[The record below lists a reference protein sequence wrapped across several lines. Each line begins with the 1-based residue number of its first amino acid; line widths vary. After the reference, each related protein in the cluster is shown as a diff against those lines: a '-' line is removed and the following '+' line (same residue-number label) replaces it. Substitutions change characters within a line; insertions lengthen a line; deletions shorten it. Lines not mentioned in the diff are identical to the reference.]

1 MFAPGTACS
10 GIMTHN
16 KRQIKI
22 VILQIIQNIN
32 EKCKKELWL
41 GKIMS
46 QSTFS
51 VVFHSII
58 FLFIAF
64 PEVVNAVQTQDQLVA
79 NFDSKLEITTDNIA
93 ARVLGSKK
101 RVVIT
106 VIDLFNHET
115 QERDTQTDLLEE
127 KFTDSLYKKLPDQV
141 IPYFEIVYL
150 RLEWRSTFPEI
161 KHDPLTEDIAK
172 LTNADWLLTGTHQTN
187 DGLLSVS
194 LELYDL
200 KSGNLLWQ
208 TVVGINSTIENDLEK
223 NAQLGN
229 GLEEELAQ
237 KFEQNSS
244 LFTTQNDTQ
253 LPSPLFPQITQDPA
267 LEHKKTGEYEGNIVS
282 ALMIETVKE
291 RQEYPDGMVFINEGE
306 FLMGSDLGDEDE
318 LPDHLVFVKSFYL
331 DQHEVTNGDYS
342 KCVEC
347 TRGHG
352 GFDTIEPQQ
361 PVVYVDWKNADAFC
375 QFQNKRLPT
384 ESEWE
389 YAARAGSEEK
399 YSFGDNISLL
409 ETYAWLK
416 TNTVDKGLWGAKTV
430 SSKKANKWGLHDLYG
445 NVMEWVQNY
454 YKPNYFAYVRQSDN
468 SNDLN
473 VPENE
478 EYPLRVVRGGAWG
491 GLHGAGTPEGL
502 RSAKRYAFVEWTRSF
517 QIGFRCAM
525 DIPEKN

>member
-10 GIMTHN
+10 GIMAPK
-16 KRQIKI
+16 KRQIKT

-32 EKCKKELWL
+32 DKCKKELWL
-41 GKIMS
+41 GKILS

-58 FLFIAF
+58 FLFIVF
-64 PEVVNAVQTQDQLVA
+64 LEVVNAVQTQDQLVA

-115 QERDTQTDLLEE
+115 QERDAQTDLLEE

-141 IPYFEIVYL
+141 VPYFEIVYL

-200 KSGNLLWQ
+200 KSGDLFWQ
-208 TVVGINSTIENDLEK
+208 TVVGMDSTIENDLEK
-223 NAQLGN
+223 NAQLEN
-229 GLEEELAQ
+229 GFEDEISH
-237 KFEQNSS
+237 KFGQNSS
-244 LFTTQNDTQ
+244 LFPTQNDTQ

-267 LEHKKTGEYEGNIVS
+267 LEQKKTGEYVENIVS
-282 ALMIETVKE
+282 APMFETVKE

-318 LPDHLVFVKSFYL
+318 LPDHLVFVKRFYL
-331 DQHEVTNGDYS
+331 DQHEVTNADYS

-347 TRGHG
+347 TQGHG
-352 GFDTIEPQQ
+352 GFDTIEAQQ

-375 QFQNKRLPT
+375 EFQNKRLPT

-389 YAARAGSEEK
+389 
-399 YSFGDNISLL
+399 
-409 ETYAWLK
+409 
-416 TNTVDKGLWGAKTV
+416 
-430 SSKKANKWGLHDLYG
+430 
-445 NVMEWVQNY
+445 
-454 YKPNYFAYVRQSDN
+454 
-468 SNDLN
+468 
-473 VPENE
+473 
-478 EYPLRVVRGGAWG
+478 
-491 GLHGAGTPEGL
+491 
-502 RSAKRYAFVEWTRSF
+502 
-517 QIGFRCAM
+517 
-525 DIPEKN
+525 

>member
-1 MFAPGTACS
+1 
-10 GIMTHN
+10 MTHN

-141 IPYFEIVYL
+141 VPYFEIVYL

-200 KSGNLLWQ
+200 KNGDLLWQ
-208 TVVGINSTIENDLEK
+208 TVVGMDSTIENDLEK
-223 NAQLGN
+223 NAQLEN
-229 GLEEELAQ
+229 GLEEEVAQ

-244 LFTTQNDTQ
+244 LFPTQNDTQ

-267 LEHKKTGEYEGNIVS
+267 LEQKKTGEYEGNIVS

-291 RQEYPDGMVFINEGE
+291 RQEYSDGMVFINEGE

-331 DQHEVTNGDYS
+331 DQHEVTNADYS

-399 YSFGDNISLL
+399 YSFG
-409 ETYAWLK
+409 
-416 TNTVDKGLWGAKTV
+416 
-430 SSKKANKWGLHDLYG
+430 
-445 NVMEWVQNY
+445 
-454 YKPNYFAYVRQSDN
+454 
-468 SNDLN
+468 
-473 VPENE
+473 
-478 EYPLRVVRGGAWG
+478 
-491 GLHGAGTPEGL
+491 
-502 RSAKRYAFVEWTRSF
+502 
-517 QIGFRCAM
+517 
-525 DIPEKN
+525 